1 MKSFTLL
8 SVLAGA
14 AIASPVVQKRQ
25 EDIGIGALLAGTF
38 NAGYG
43 KMPAAKGD
51 APRKQILAN
60 RTPQLAEAKSVKLRY
75 GPYLVP
81 NATRKNDFGEMG
93 SLYNY
98 PDTEIERPCGGD
110 CILLGITAGLEY
122 PNGTDANIGDGMWL
136 HHVCPSSR
144 FGGKQLC

>member
-1 MKSFTLL
+1 MKSLTLL
-8 SVLAGA
+8 SLAA
-14 AIASPVVQKRQ
+14 ATAFATPLVQKRQ

-38 NAGYG
+38 NKGYG
-43 KMPAAKGD
+43 KMPGGKDD
-51 APRKQILAN
+51 APRKVVLAN

-98 PDTEIERPCGGD
+98 PDTEIERPCEDD

-122 PNGTDANIGDGMWL
+122 PNGTSADISNGMW
-136 HHVCPSSR
+136 
-144 FGGKQLC
+144 